1 MKDKWKDIPYD
12 EVREELIRTS
22 SLKFNRRMMHQFEHY
37 LIERYCI
44 HIRKDVVG
52 AKAPWTDDEILQ
64 RYRFTNVRREHDRQ
78 TRWVIEHIT
87 SNPELCYEDKLL
99 NCILFR
105 LYNTSYTAE
114 LLGMPIPFLEA
125 EDWNPECYWKSV
137 KQAMIDNPDQ
147 KLFTGAFSMSGLKKG
162 LVNYVLENHSTMVE
176 MRPLWFM
183 RKLLDDN
190 AVKKIESCWSPEM
203 VCSFLSR
210 YKGIQEFFAYQI
222 FVDFTY
228 IDEFPYSENEYTIAG
243 PGCQKGI
250 EYLFNDTQE
259 LTYEECIFWLRDYLN
274 SLPENDPLNPKEF
287 FSDLPDYDQKWNVM
301 CLENCLCEFSK
312 YIRILTK
319 TGKPRAIYKGGT

>member
-1 MKDKWKDIPYD
+1 MRSKLQDISYCG
-12 EVREELIRTS
+12 VNEELIHSS
-22 SLKFNRRMMHQFEHY
+22 SLELNHKMMQQFEHY

-52 AKAPWTDDEILQ
+52 VKAPWTEDEVLQ
-64 RYRFTNVRREHDRQ
+64 KYRFTNVRREHDRQ
-78 TRWVIEHIT
+78 TRWVIDHIT
-87 SNPELCYEDKLL
+87 NNSELCYEDKLL

-114 LLGMPIPFLEA
+114 LLGMPIRFSENP
-125 EDWNPECYWKSV
+125 DWNPSKYRFIV
-137 KQAMIDNPDQ
+137 RQAISENPDQ

-162 LVNYVLENHSTMVE
+162 LANYSPRGYATRVE
-176 MRPLWFM
+176 MRPLWLIK
-183 RKLLDDN
+183 KLLDDN

-228 IDEFPYSENEYTIAG
+228 IEEFPYSENEYTIAG

-250 EYLFNDTQE
+250 EYLFDDTQE

-274 SLPENDPLNPKEF
+274 SLPENDPLNPREF
-287 FSDLPDYDQKWNVM
+287 FLDLPDYDQKWNVM

-312 YIRILTK
+312 YIRILTR